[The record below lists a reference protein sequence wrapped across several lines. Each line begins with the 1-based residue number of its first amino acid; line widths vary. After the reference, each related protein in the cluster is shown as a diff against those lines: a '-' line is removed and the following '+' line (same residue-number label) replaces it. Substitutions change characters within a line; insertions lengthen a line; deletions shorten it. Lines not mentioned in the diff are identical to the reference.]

1 MKEEDPRLRR
11 YRSDNLQSY
20 GVSNI
25 NGLTKEEDCKMCI
38 SRGLSFDD
46 SINKIMANISDGVI
60 LISPAKI

>member
-1 MKEEDPRLRR
+1 
-11 YRSDNLQSY
+11 
-20 GVSNI
+20 
-25 NGLTKEEDCKMCI
+25 MCI